1 MVNFNLTNR
10 KILDYSKDIG
20 QTKALHKKHKSD
32 YSLFI
37 S

>member
-10 KILDYSKDIG
+10 KILGYSKDIG
-20 QTKALHKKHKSD
+20 QTKTLHKMHKSD
-32 YSLFI
+32 YSLLI